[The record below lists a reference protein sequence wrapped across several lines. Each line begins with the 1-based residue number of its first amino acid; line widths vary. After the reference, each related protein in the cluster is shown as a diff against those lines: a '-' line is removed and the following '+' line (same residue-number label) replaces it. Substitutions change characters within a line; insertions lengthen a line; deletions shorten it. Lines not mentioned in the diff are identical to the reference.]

1 MNDWTNPL
9 KWFVDGVSAAAI
21 VGALIG
27 ALPAIAALVG
37 VVYYIIQ
44 IYESPTFQKRW
55 GRWRVARHRRRVGRL
70 MKNREKINA
79 ALSDLGPVKDPK

>member
-1 MNDWTNPL
+1 MNDWANPL

-21 VGALIG
+21 LGALIG

-44 IYESPTFQKRW
+44 IYESNTFQKHLVFW
-55 GRWRVARHRRRVGRL
+55 KVARHRRRVGRL

-79 ALSDLGPVKDPK
+79 SLTALGPTKDVE

>member
-1 MNDWTNPL
+1 MNDWANPL

-21 VGALIG
+21 LGALLG
-27 ALPAIAALVG
+27 VLPVLAALVG

-44 IYESPTFQKRW
+44 IYESKTWQNATA
-55 GRWRVARHRRRVGRL
+55 RWRVSRHRRRVGRL

-79 ALSDLGPVKDPK
+79 SLTALGPTKDVE